1 MVARA
6 LRRRARSEIRARC
19 TEIDRALTGA
29 NIPRDAD
36 TAASLI
42 AMGIELAEDLRHQ
55 PDELIKLCTKI
66 VEAPRVQDPRSDT
79 WGT

>member
-19 TEIDRALTGA
+19 TELSRAIDAG

-42 AMGIELAEDLRHQ
+42 ALGIEMAEDLKHQ
-55 PDELIKLCTKI
+55 PDALIRLCTQI

>member
-6 LRRRARSEIRARC
+6 LRRRVRCEIRARC
-19 TEIDRALTGA
+19 TEIDVALSRGA
-29 NIPRDAD
+29 IPRDGT

-42 AMGIELAEDLRHQ
+42 ALGIELAEDLKHA
-55 PDELIKLCTKI
+55 PDDLIRLCTRI

>member
-6 LRRRARSEIRARC
+6 LRRKARSEIRARC
-19 TEIDRALTGA
+19 VEIDRALGA
-29 NIPRDAD
+29 IPRDAD

-42 AMGIELAEDLRHQ
+42 AMGIELAEDLKHK
-55 PDELIKLCTKI
+55 PDDLIRLCTKI
-66 VEAPRVQDPRSDT
+66 VEAPRTPDPRSDT

>member
-1 MVARA
+1 MGKA

-19 TEIDRALTGA
+19 VEIDRALGS
-29 NIPRDAD
+29 IPRDAD

-42 AMGIELAEDLRHQ
+42 AMGIEMAEDLKHK
-55 PDELIKLCTKI
+55 PDDLIRLCTKI
-66 VEAPRVQDPRSDT
+66 VEAPRAADPRSDT